1 MVGFL
6 RAMRG
11 LFGGK
16 STGPRLE
23 RALFAALRRH
33 QMDRVRELLE
43 RGADVNQRDED
54 GSTPLDYAISDD
66 DLPPEL
72 VGELLDRGAK
82 PDATDEEGTT
92 ALMVA
97 PTPLLPLLIAHG
109 ANVNARD
116 RAGGTPLIQ
125 AASLGDVKR
134 LEILLDHG
142 AEIDATNG
150 RSNALIAVVEAG
162 QTETVRLLLARGAD
176 ISRHPGTSGW
186 GSS

>member
-1 MVGFL
+1 
-6 RAMRG
+6 
-11 LFGGK
+11 
-16 STGPRLE
+16 
-23 RALFAALRRH
+23 
-33 QMDRVRELLE
+33 MDRVRELLE

-150 RSNALIAVVEAG
+150 RSNALIAAVEAG
-162 QTETVRLLLARGAD
+162 RPTVRLPLARGRGHQAAIRVRVD
-176 ISRHPGTSGW
+176 GVLPAAASGDTDRRFDFLIKA
-186 GSS
+186 GSP